1 MDDRFY
7 TPTWMREAAE
17 RRCGCRSSEN
27 DLAALDFKLDLA
39 QRQYEEAQAR
49 HALLWQAAEEKR
61 LLAEQRKAFAAER
74 KEEKRLLAERE
85 EYYRE
90 NLAYRKKLAKL
101 SNDQLRKLLQRKI
114 ARKKAIDQTKYFTIP
129 PEKVRQSLE
138 KLSYREHV
146 YSGRWLE
153 ESFKAV
159 QFPANEYHRERR
171 VFAPPINRLSRD
183 AQHRAWNG
191 YEWEIV

>member
-1 MDDRFY
+1 MLREEIRW
-7 TPTWMREAAE
+7 TIGSIRQVGCVKPLNGGAVVGHRRVTWPHWTLNWISP
-17 RRCGCRSSEN
+17 SSST
-27 DLAALDFKLDLA
+27 
-39 QRQYEEAQAR
+39 RQHKR

-61 LLAEQRKAFAAER
+61 LLAEQRKATAAER
-74 KEEKRLLAERE
+74 KEEKRLLA
-85 EYYRE
+85 
-90 NLAYRKKLAKL
+90 YRKKLAKF

-114 ARKKAIDQTKYFTIP
+114 ARKKPIDQTKYFTIP

-153 ESFKAV
+153 ESFRAV
-159 QFPANEYHRERR
+159 QFPPNEYHRERR

>member
-27 DLAALDFKLDLA
+27 DLAALDFKLHLA

-61 LLAEQRKAFAAER
+61 LLAEQRKAIAAER
-74 KEEKRLLAERE
+74 KERE
-85 EYYRE
+85 EYYR
-90 NLAYRKKLAKL
+90 KKLANR

-138 KLSYREHV
+138 KLGLRKHV

-153 ESFKAV
+153 ESFRAA
-159 QFPANEYHRERR
+159 QFPPNEYHRERR

-183 AQHRAWNG
+183 AQHRSWNG

>member
-39 QRQYEEAQAR
+39 QRQYEAAQAR

-85 EYYRE
+85 EYYR
-90 NLAYRKKLAKL
+90 KKLAKF

-114 ARKKAIDQTKYFTIP
+114 ARKKPIDQTKYFTIP

-153 ESFKAV
+153 ESFRAV
-159 QFPANEYHRERR
+159 QFPPNEYHRERR

>member
-49 HALLWQAAEEKR
+49 YALLWQAAEEKR
-61 LLAEQRKAFAAER
+61 LLAEQRKSIAAER
-74 KEEKRLLAERE
+74 KERE
-85 EYYRE
+85 EYYR
-90 NLAYRKKLAKL
+90 KKLANR

-114 ARKKAIDQTKYFTIP
+114 ARNKAIDQTKYFTIP

-138 KLSYREHV
+138 KLSHREHV

-153 ESFKAV
+153 ESFRAV
-159 QFPANEYHRERR
+159 QFPTNEYHRERR

-183 AQHRAWNG
+183 AQHRSWNG